1 MGKSYM
7 YKKTTVNL
15 FQTSN
20 ISKFYIKKTYTSAG
34 SIEIKTC
41 PIKVMS
47 RSEFKFLLISFWDT
61 LDVLFIWFC
70 IGSGRHFKDFKT
82 IKISVH
88 EESIKLIFNF
98 QLLHLL

>member
-1 MGKSYM
+1 M

-20 ISKFYIKKTYTSAG
+20 ISKFYIKKTYRSAG

-47 RSEFKFLLISFWDT
+47 RSEFKFLSISF
-61 LDVLFIWFC
+61 LGHPGCLIHLVLYWLW
-70 IGSGRHFKDFKT
+70 KA
-82 IKISVH
+82 
-88 EESIKLIFNF
+88 F
-98 QLLHLL
+98 QGFQKNK

>member
-1 MGKSYM
+1 M

-20 ISKFYIKKTYTSAG
+20 ISKFYIKKTYRSAG

-47 RSEFKFLLISFWDT
+47 RLEFKFLSISFWDI
-61 LDVLFIWFC
+61 LDVLFILFC
-70 IGSGRHFKDFKT
+70 TGFGRHFKDFK
-82 IKISVH
+82 KN
-88 EESIKLIFNF
+88 K
-98 QLLHLL
+98 